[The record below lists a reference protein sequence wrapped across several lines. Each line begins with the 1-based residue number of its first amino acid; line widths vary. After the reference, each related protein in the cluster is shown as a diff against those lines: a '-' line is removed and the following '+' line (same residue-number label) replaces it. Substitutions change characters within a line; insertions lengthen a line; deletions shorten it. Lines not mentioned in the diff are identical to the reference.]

1 MPLVAGV
8 SQDTVPPCRKK
19 PFMQTAR
26 RFASPPRKPDGR
38 RVLVVDDNEIN
49 RAIARVFL
57 EAEGFQ
63 VLEAENGLSGAH
75 LQALDPC
82 DIILMDIVMPEVDG
96 IATTGM
102 IRAAEAASGRPRVPI
117 LALTASATTGLLDRY
132 VDVGMDGYL
141 PRPFN
146 RSDLLRLVT
155 YWSAP
160 PSGKVADMPV
170 LDAKPL
176 EDLSA
181 VLPPGTFRTLVGDFV
196 RLGLAQAAD
205 LQRAAGEGRHQ
216 DTVTLVHDLV
226 GTAGNIG
233 LLALSARARSLLRRL
248 RAEAPG
254 VGVLAEAQALAH
266 AAEEGWHLV
275 CKHFIDRSEF
285 RTAS

>member
-1 MPLVAGV
+1 
-8 SQDTVPPCRKK
+8 
-19 PFMQTAR
+19 MQTAR
-26 RFASPPRKPDGR
+26 RFASPPQKPDGR

-75 LQALDPC
+75 LQAQDPC

-176 EDLSA
+176 DDLSA
-181 VLPPGTFRTLVGDFV
+181 VLPSATFRALVGDFV
-196 RLGLAQAAD
+196 RLGLEQATE

-216 DTVTLVHDLV
+216 DTVALVHDLV

-248 RAEAPG
+248 RAEEG
-254 VGVLAEAQALAH
+254 GIGTLAEAQALAH